1 MSETKWTPLPLLTSY
16 LEKWARE
23 TPDVVAMIQ
32 HETGQEVTYREFLE
46 NVELYALR
54 LLDLGIGKGDRVA
67 TMLLTTLEHYYLMY
81 ACFMMGAIVAPVDVR
96 LKEAEVVVEL
106 NKIMPKMFF
115 FLGNT
120 PLRDF
125 RQVGQTVREGCPYVE
140 HLIQVSMA
148 PSEEVAAGARLF
160 SSLFNR
166 HDMSAL
172 RQGPAAAKLEEARRS
187 ISTLDGTIIIF
198 TTGTTG
204 APKPALLSHQCI
216 IAQNEIL
223 KRLFGGIQNP
233 RVLCNLP
240 PSHVAGTSELA
251 FTTFYLGGTLVLIML
266 FNPELT
272 LDAIQKRRVTCLGMI
287 PTQFRMIW
295 ALPNYNDFD
304 LSSLEGVFYAGA
316 AGDLPFLQK
325 LYTMAPVVGTGI
337 GMTENAGF
345 ATATPIGIPAEEMAG
360 QVGRAFPDVADVT
373 IRRPMND
380 DGTAGEQLPDG
391 EVGEICYHP
400 PLVFLGYYGQPEE
413 TAKTVSKEGILYTGD
428 MGYFK
433 DMGDYRALYLA
444 GRRKFMIKQKGYNVF
459 PDEVQAFIMSHPQ
472 VALAEVVGVPHR
484 MFDEGIYAFVQ
495 PKPGET
501 LTPEEIM
508 AYCQNIAS
516 YKRPQ
521 HVEIW
526 PSDQMF
532 LLTRMGKVD
541 KPGMRQ
547 LALSRLDEL
556 RQAGGW
562 DARGLG

>member
-1 MSETKWTPLPLLTSY
+1 MSDVGWKPLPLLTSY
-16 LEKWARE
+16 LEKWANE
-23 TPDVVAMIQ
+23 TPDVIAMLQ
-32 HETGQEVTYREFLE
+32 HETGEEVTYREFLE

-54 LLDLGIGKGDRVA
+54 LLDLGIRKGDRVA

-81 ACFMMGAIVAPVDVR
+81 ACFLMGAIVAPIDIR
-96 LKEAEVVVEL
+96 LKEAEVVQDL
-106 NKIMPKMFF
+106 AKIEPSMFF

-120 PLRDF
+120 PMRDF
-125 RQVGQTVREGCPYVE
+125 REVGRAVKAGCPSVK
-140 HLIQVSMA
+140 HLVQVSLA
-148 PSEEVAAGARLF
+148 PGEEVDEDFISFQKLMDRNALLELRQSPAAGLLEDARK
-160 SSLFNR
+160 
-166 HDMSAL
+166 SA
-172 RQGPAAAKLEEARRS
+172 
-187 ISTLDGTIIIF
+187 STLDGTIIIF

-204 APKPALLSHQCI
+204 PPKPALLSHQCI

-223 KRLFGGIQNP
+223 SRLFGYEYTEF
-233 RVLCNLP
+233 RTLCNLP

-251 FTTFYLGGTLVLIML
+251 FTTFYRGGTLVLLRL

-272 LDAIQKRRVTCLGMI
+272 LEAIEKRRVTILGMI
-287 PTQFRMIW
+287 PTQFRMVW
-295 ALPNYNDFD
+295 ALPNYKDYD

-316 AGDLPFLQK
+316 PGDLPFLKQ
-325 LYTMAPVVGTGI
+325 LYTMAPIVGTGI

-345 ATATPIGIPAEEMAG
+345 ATATPHGIPPEEMAG
-360 QVGRAFPDVADVT
+360 QVGRPFPDVADVT
-373 IRRPMND
+373 IRKPMNP
-380 DGTAGEQLPDG
+380 DGTAGEELPDG

-400 PLVFLGYYGQPEE
+400 PLVFIGYFNQPEE

-433 DMGDYRALYLA
+433 DMGTYRALYLA

-459 PDEVQAFIMSHPQ
+459 PDEVQNHIMDHPK

-484 MFDEGIYAFVQ
+484 VFDEGIFAFVL

-501 LTPEEIM
+501 LTPEEII
-508 AYCQNIAS
+508 AHCQSIAS

-526 PSDQMF
+526 PADRMF
-532 LLTRMGKVD
+532 LLTRMGKID

-547 LALSRLDEL
+547 LALSRIEEL

-562 DARGLG
+562 DAGA